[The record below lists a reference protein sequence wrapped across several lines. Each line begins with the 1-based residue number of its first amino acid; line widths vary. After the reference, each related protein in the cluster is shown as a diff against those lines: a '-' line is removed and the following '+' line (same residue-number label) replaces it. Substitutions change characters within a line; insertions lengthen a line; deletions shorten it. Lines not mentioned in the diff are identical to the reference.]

1 MDSDHLH
8 LRIRPLLKQQ
18 VEDAAKRMGLTPS
31 TYVRLVLA
39 ERLGLKP
46 SAAVVG
52 RNKGE
57 RK

>member
-1 MDSDHLH
+1 METDHLH
-8 LRIRPLLKQQ
+8 LRLQPLLKQR
-18 VEDAAKRMGLTPS
+18 VEDAAKRMGLNPS
-31 TYVRLVLA
+31 TYVRLILA